1 MITEALPRA
10 VAIVGPTAAG
20 KGALGRDVAAAL
32 GLAVFVCDSVK
43 VYRGLD
49 IGSGKPSE
57 QERARVP
64 HFGLDLVE
72 PDAPF
77 SAGDWAAAATQWRTH
92 TRGLFVGG
100 TGFYLRAAAWSH
112 SATADLVHDEDVLSP
127 QRAAFEEHWRAAEQA
142 SPGAIH
148 RALAAADPETAAAI
162 HPHNLVRALRAL
174 WLCDLHGIP
183 VSAVRR
189 ADPPRPRLSL
199 MLVVLDPGPEAVAAR
214 IERRVDAM
222 LERGFLA
229 EVEKLAAR
237 GYHPGHKAMQSLGY
251 RQLIDVVEGRCD
263 LSTARA
269 AIVLATRQYARRQR
283 TYFRHQL
290 PAAHVVTLE
299 AAEHCPVAD
308 IAAFLAGTPGEPGD
322 LS

>member
-1 MITEALPRA
+1 MTTEPLPRA

-49 IGSGKPSE
+49 IGSGKPSA

-64 HFGLDLVE
+64 HFGLDLVD

-77 SAGDWAAAATQWRTH
+77 SAGDYAAAASEWRTRS
-92 TRGLFVGG
+92 RGLFVGG

-112 SATADLVHDEDVLSP
+112 SAEADLAHEADAQSP
-127 QRAAFEEHWRAAEQA
+127 ERAAFEDHWRGVELAQ
-142 SPGAIH
+142 PGAIH
-148 RALAAADPETAAAI
+148 RALASADPHTAAAI
-162 HPHNLVRALRAL
+162 HPHNLVRAVRAL
-174 WLCDLHGIP
+174 WLCELHGAP

-229 EVEKLAAR
+229 EVEKLVAL

-251 RQLIDVVEGRCD
+251 RQLVDVVEGRCD
-263 LSTARA
+263 LATARA
-269 AIVLATRQYARRQR
+269 EIVLGTRQYARRQR

-290 PAAHVVTLE
+290 PADRIVTL
-299 AAEHCPVAD
+299 ASPDACPIAEV
-308 IAAFLAGTPGEPGD
+308 AAFLAGEQP
-322 LS
+322 S

>member
-1 MITEALPRA
+1 MTTGRLPRT

-20 KGALGRDVAAAL
+20 KGALGRDVASAL

-49 IGSGKPSE
+49 IGSGKPSAE
-57 QERARVP
+57 ERARVP
-64 HFGLDLVE
+64 HYGLDLVD

-77 SAGDWAAAATQWRTH
+77 SAGDWAAAATQWRAH
-92 TRGLFVGG
+92 TRGIVVGG

-112 SATADLVHDEDVLSP
+112 SATADLAHEEDAQSP
-127 QRAAFEEHWRAAEQA
+127 ERAAFEERWRAAELA
-142 SPGAIH
+142 EPGAIH
-148 RALAAADPETAAAI
+148 RALAAADPDTAAAI

-174 WLCDLHGIP
+174 WLCDLHGTP

-222 LERGFLA
+222 LERGFVA
-229 EVEKLAAR
+229 EVEKLARA

-251 RQLIDVVEGRCD
+251 RQLVDVVEGRQD
-263 LSTARA
+263 LATARA
-269 AIVLATRQYARRQR
+269 EIILATRQYARRQR

-290 PAAHVVTLE
+290 PADRVVTLAAPE
-299 AAEHCPVAD
+299 ACPVAD
-308 IAAFLAGTPGEPGD
+308 IAAFLSGEDP
-322 LS
+322 S